1 VTSKKD
7 DLEHNLAACSDALG
21 STSKFFGGN
30 MQVKTN
36 SAPQYGASSHPG
48 LTRRQL
54 VNGAAIA
61 IGGIV
66 ASSTLLAKTLQ
77 QPGQE
82 KPGSSATSMR
92 TSLHDEIVLK
102 TSPQRIYELLLSS
115 KQFAALTGAPA
126 EIEPT
131 AGGTFTTFGKL
142 IEGRN
147 IELVPHQRIVQ
158 AWRPASWEPGVY
170 SIVRFELK
178 PRNSETTLVLD
189 HTGFPEGDLKHL
201 QWGWE
206 KHYWEPLKK
215 SFS

>member
-1 VTSKKD
+1 
-7 DLEHNLAACSDALG
+7 
-21 STSKFFGGN
+21 
-30 MQVKTN
+30 MRVKTN
-36 SAPQYGASSHPG
+36 SAPQYGASSQRS

-61 IGGIV
+61 IGGIL
-66 ASSTLLAKTLQ
+66 ASSTLLAETPQ
-77 QPGQE
+77 QPSPE

-126 EIEPT
+126 EIDPR
-131 AGGTFTTFGKL
+131 AGGAFTTFGKL
-142 IEGRN
+142 IEGRS
-147 IELVPHQRIVQ
+147 IELIPNQRIVQ

-170 SIVRFELK
+170 SIVRFELR
-178 PRNSETTLVLD
+178 PHGSQTIVILD
-189 HTGFPEGDLKHL
+189 HTGFPEGDFLHL
-201 QWGWE
+201 EWGW
-206 KHYWEPLKK
+206 KAHYWEPLKK